1 MSNGNRAGSVH
12 SSRTG
17 RRGSGAL
24 GVSPSLTVRSLEL
37 LKQPLQFQLLV
48 RSPQDDLGPFPMQ
61 AGVSAGVLGSSPVPE
76 HVPYLWKSLTLLAR
90 PIRTRWW
97 MTCLRVREAGFRC
110 SRMVSTTSCPVWRR
124 DGQYGGLGGLRLPPS
139 VSRDLKASHLPHP
152 YGRGIDPEAG
162 PLPQGSTQQ
171 LCGWKT

>member
-1 MSNGNRAGSVH
+1 MEIGLAQSSPAEQGGGEVGRSV
-12 SSRTG
+12 RPP
-17 RRGSGAL
+17 R
-24 GVSPSLTVRSLEL
+24 SPSEAWNSSNSRCSSSSWSAVHKTIWV
-37 LKQPLQFQLLV
+37 
-48 RSPQDDLGPFPMQ
+48 PFLCRQ
-61 AGVSAGVLGSSPVPE
+61 VSVPGCLGSSPVPE
-76 HVPYLWKSLTLLAR
+76 HVPYLRKSLTLPAS

-124 DGQYGGLGGLRLPPS
+124 DGAVWRTRRAEATPS

-152 YGRGIDPEAG
+152 CGRGIDPEAG